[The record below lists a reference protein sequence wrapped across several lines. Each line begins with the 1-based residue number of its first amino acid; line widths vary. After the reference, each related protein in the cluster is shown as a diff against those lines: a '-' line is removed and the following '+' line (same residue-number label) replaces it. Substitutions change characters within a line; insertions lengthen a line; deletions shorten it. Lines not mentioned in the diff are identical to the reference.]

1 MTTATYWQAIDRFR
15 AVVADQPDREAVI
28 FPAGTTATGLP
39 DYRHLTYRELDTWSD
54 TIGGHLAAAGVGRGT
69 RTIVLVLPSPELY
82 AIMLGLLKIGA
93 VPVVIDPGMGLR
105 KMLNC
110 LRAAD
115 AEAFIGIPQA
125 HAARVLFS
133 RYFRDVRVKIT
144 VGPRWF
150 WGGETLQSWAA
161 PDGSEAT
168 AAHPNTDTSV
178 LDEES
183 GATRDVL
190 TAAAATQSAVA
201 AGAPGTAAD
210 QHDVE
215 AAALGLDSEVSTPA
229 TPGDALAPTT
239 SADGGLG
246 TLPASDEAAT
256 GPVTARNTRGSKP
269 SPAGAMSVRLH
280 ELLTALEQHAP
291 AGRGGAAVAKAAATA
306 DQLGPVIGSR
316 LRTLRSTAAGTR
328 ARWERRSRGAGTAA
342 LGARDTAALGAGVL
356 ADRVPAPDG
365 ELLLIAFTTG
375 STGPAKAVEMT
386 HGNLSAMV
394 DQVDAARGRVAPDTS
409 LITLPLVGILDML
422 LGARCVLPPLVPSQV
437 GSTEPAHV
445 ADAINRF
452 GVRTM
457 FASPAVLIPLLRHL
471 ESSGTELPTL
481 HSIYSGGAP
490 VPDWCIAGLRE
501 VLPADAEVHAGYGS
515 TEALPMST
523 IESRELLGGLVE
535 RAHHGEGTCIGR
547 PAEGVRARLV
557 AITDDP
563 IKLWS
568 DAEAREAELVATRGI
583 GELVVAGP
591 NVSTRYYW
599 PREANRA
606 GKITDGDVVWHR
618 TGDLAWID
626 QEGRI
631 WFCGRKSQ
639 RVHTADG
646 PMFSV
651 QVEQVFNTL
660 PGVVRTALVGVG
672 PRGAQQPV
680 LCVEAEPGADTV
692 LLAAQLRTRATEFEV
707 TAPVS
712 TFLFHPKFPVD
723 IRHNAKIGR
732 EQLSIWATQ
741 QLGEDK

>member
-1 MTTATYWQAIDRFR
+1 MTIATYWQAIDRFR

-28 FPAGTTATGLP
+28 FPQGQTATGLP
-39 DYRHLTYRELDTWSD
+39 EYRQLTYRELDAWSD
-54 TIGGHLAAAGVGRGT
+54 TIAAHLAAAGVGRGT

-125 HAARVLFS
+125 HAARVLF
-133 RYFRDVRVKIT
+133 RKYFRDVRVKIT
-144 VGPRWF
+144 VGPRWL
-150 WGGETLQSWAA
+150 WGGQTLQSWGA
-161 PDGSEAT
+161 PASTEAI
-168 AAHPNTDTSV
+168 AAHGDSAEASSVDTDPT
-178 LDEES
+178 
-183 GATRDVL
+183 GTP
-190 TAAAATQSAVA
+190 TPAAAAAAAARDGSGGAGRTPRVAGPINARVRELLVSLENSESKPGVAVA
-201 AGAPGTAAD
+201 
-210 QHDVE
+210 
-215 AAALGLDSEVSTPA
+215 
-229 TPGDALAPTT
+229 
-239 SADGGLG
+239 
-246 TLPASDEAAT
+246 
-256 GPVTARNTRGSKP
+256 R
-269 SPAGAMSVRLH
+269 
-280 ELLTALEQHAP
+280 
-291 AGRGGAAVAKAAATA
+291 AAATA
-306 DQLGPVIGSR
+306 DRLRPVMGAR
-316 LRTLRSTAAGTR
+316 LRTLRDTTVGAR
-328 ARWERRSRGAGTAA
+328 ARWEQAAGGSVAA
-342 LGARDTAALGAGVL
+342 VAPSALL
-356 ADRVPAPDG
+356 ADRVPAPAD
-365 ELLLIAFTTG
+365 ELLLIAYTTG

-386 HGNLSAMV
+386 HGNLSSMIE
-394 DQVDAARGRVAPDTS
+394 QVHAARGRVAPDTS

-437 GSTEPAHV
+437 GSTDPAFV
-445 ADAINRF
+445 ADAVNRF

-457 FASPAVLIPLLRHL
+457 FASPAVLIPLLRYL
-471 ESSGTELPTL
+471 ERTGTKIPTL

-490 VPDWCIAGLRE
+490 VPDWCIAGLRQ
-501 VLPADAEVHAGYGS
+501 VLSKDSEVHAGYGS

-535 RAHHGEGTCIGR
+535 RAHSGEGTCIGR

-557 AITDDP
+557 AITDEP
-563 IKLWS
+563 LSTWA

-599 PREANRA
+599 PQSANLA
-606 GKITDGDVVWHR
+606 GKIADGDTVWHR

-639 RVHTADG
+639 RVHTAAG

-660 PGVVRTALVGVG
+660 PGVIRTALVGVG
-672 PRGAQQPV
+672 ERGAQRPV
-680 LCVEAEPGADTV
+680 LCVEAEPGTDTV
-692 LLAAQLRTRATEFEV
+692 LLAAELRSRAVEFEV
-707 TAPVS
+707 TETVS
-712 TFLFHPKFPVD
+712 RFLFHPGFPVD

-732 EQLSIWATQ
+732 EQLAIWATA
-741 QLGEDK
+741 QLGEGA

>member
-15 AVVADQPDREAVI
+15 AVVAADPDREAVI
-28 FPAGTTATGLP
+28 YPAGQTASGLP
-39 DYRHLTYRELDTWSD
+39 DYRQLTYRELDEWSD
-54 TIGGHLAAAGVGRGT
+54 TIGLHLAAAGVGRGT

-93 VPVVIDPGMGLR
+93 IPVVIDPGMGLR

-110 LRAAD
+110 LRAAN

-125 HAARVLFS
+125 HAARVLFGK
-133 RYFRDVRVKIT
+133 YFRDVRVTLT

-150 WGGETLQSWAA
+150 WGGPRL
-161 PDGSEAT
+161 
-168 AAHPNTDTSV
+168 
-178 LDEES
+178 
-183 GATRDVL
+183 RDW
-190 TAAAATQSAVA
+190 
-201 AGAPGTAAD
+201 GT
-210 QHDVE
+210 
-215 AAALGLDSEVSTPA
+215 
-229 TPGDALAPTT
+229 
-239 SADGGLG
+239 
-246 TLPASDEAAT
+246 
-256 GPVTARNTRGSKP
+256 PVTSG
-269 SPAGAMSVRLH
+269 RL
-280 ELLTALEQHAP
+280 
-291 AGRGGAAVAKAAATA
+291 GN
-306 DQLGPVIGSR
+306 R
-316 LRTLRSTAAGTR
+316 LRTGLDAAGPVSAKVAARLDELLATLADSRKTEHR
-328 ARWERRSRGAGTAA
+328 APFDAFT
-342 LGARDTAALGAGVL
+342 LK
-356 ADRVPAPDG
+356 DRVPAPAD
-365 ELLLIAFTTG
+365 ETLLIAYTTG

-394 DQVDAARGRVAPDTS
+394 EQVHAARGRVEPGTS

-422 LGARCVLPPLVPSQV
+422 LGSRCVLPPLVPSKV

-445 ADAINRF
+445 VDAINRF
-452 GVRTM
+452 GVKTM

-471 ESSGTELPTL
+471 EKHRTPIPTL

-490 VPDWCIAGLRE
+490 VPDWCIAGLRQ
-501 VLPADAEVHAGYGS
+501 VLAEDAEVYAGYGS

-523 IESRELLGGLVE
+523 IESRELLDGLVE
-535 RAHHGEGTCIGR
+535 RAHLGDGTCVGR

-563 IKLWS
+563 IPTW
-568 DAEAREAELVATRGI
+568 AQARAREGELVGTRGI
-583 GELVVAGP
+583 GELVVSGP

-599 PREANRA
+599 PESANLA
-606 GKITDGDVVWHR
+606 GKIPEGEVVWHR

-626 QEGRI
+626 DEGRI

-639 RVHTADG
+639 RVQTSDG

-651 QVEQVFNTL
+651 QVEQVFNTV

-672 PRGAQQPV
+672 TRGTQLPV
-680 LCVEAEPGADTV
+680 LCVEAESGVDTTK
-692 LLAAQLRTRATEFEV
+692 LATQLRERATEFEV

-732 EQLSIWATQ
+732 EQLAVWAAER
-741 QLGEDK
+741 LGKDDRR